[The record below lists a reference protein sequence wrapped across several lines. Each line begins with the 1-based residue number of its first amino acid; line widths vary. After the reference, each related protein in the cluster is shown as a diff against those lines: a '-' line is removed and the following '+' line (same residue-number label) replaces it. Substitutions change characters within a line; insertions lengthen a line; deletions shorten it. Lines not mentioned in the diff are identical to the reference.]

1 MNFLYPSF
9 LFGLL
14 AVSVPIAIHLFNFR
28 RTRRVFFT
36 NVALL
41 RTVQT
46 ETKSFRR
53 LKHWLILACRCLFL
67 VCLVLAFA
75 QPFIPSKN
83 KMGLSRQ
90 GITSF
95 YVDNSYSMQNERN
108 EKRYLDAAIGKLD
121 ELLTLFRNAT
131 SLQLLTNDFSAA
143 EQQAGTSES
152 VRDRVTGIRFA
163 HTPRTLETV
172 YRRQRNLLSS
182 LNPGGRNQLFWFSD
196 FQKSTTGDLSS
207 LKIDTTDR
215 LFIVPMDAQSN
226 RNIYVDSVWLSSP
239 FIREMQNNSLN
250 VRLINGGRESI
261 KNLPIRLYLDD
272 AQTSTASATIPPG
285 GTSLSTGGVSTGGAS
300 TGATVSLN
308 FNVTTKGYHRGRIVF
323 EDFPITFDNQYFFVI
338 EASPA
343 VRVLHLFGQKSPV
356 DYVQAVYGNDSL
368 FVRRSFNAQNFDVG
382 QLKETD
388 LVVLEGVGQVTGT
401 LRTELERFVR
411 QGGSLTI
418 IPPFTPDVASYG
430 PFLSALGVGGLQA
443 IPQLTGTALP
453 LVPVADPDRRNPFFS
468 DVFQQSYQSESL
480 NMPSAAP
487 VWRWSAGERLLTL
500 REGSPLL
507 TQSRTGGGTGAP
519 GRVYMLANPLAS
531 QYGNLAE
538 HALFVPVMYRM
549 AALSVRAQ
557 RTAYSFDD
565 NLISVPVNNPSER
578 AVYKLKRGKLE
589 IIPVQRIVNNQLL
602 LELPK
607 SSELAAG
614 QEIEAGYY
622 ELQNGQ
628 GKTERLLAFNHGNQE
643 SAMDFYSA
651 DELRRSF
658 ARQPNV
664 EVFDSVQDGDFVQVL
679 EQENLG
685 KSLWK
690 YLLLAALAFLL
701 LEAVLVRFVRG

>member
-67 VCLVLAFA
+67 ACLVLAFA

-83 KMGLSRQ
+83 KLGLSRQ
-90 GITSF
+90 GVTSL
-95 YVDNSYSMQNERN
+95 YVDNSFSMQNERN
-108 EKRYLDAAIGKLD
+108 TKRYLDIATSKLD

-143 EQQAGTSES
+143 EQQAGTAES
-152 VRDRVTGIRFA
+152 VRDRVTSIRFA

-196 FQKSTTGDLSS
+196 FQKSTAGDLSR

-215 LFIVPMDAQSN
+215 LFVVPLDAQPTKN
-226 RNIYVDSVWLSSP
+226 VYVDSVWLTTP
-239 FIREMQNNSLN
+239 FIREMQNNTLN
-250 VRLINGGRESI
+250 VKLTNAGRENV
-261 KNLPIRLYLDD
+261 KNLPVRLYLDD
-272 AQTSTASATIPPG
+272 SQTSTASASLPPG
-285 GTSLSTGGVSTGGAS
+285 GPAGATS
-300 TGATVSLN
+300 ATVSLN

-323 EDFPITFDNQYFFVI
+323 EDYPITFDNQYFFVI

-343 VRVLHLFGQKSPV
+343 VRVLHLYEQKAGPSDRPT
-356 DYVQAVYGNDSL
+356 DYVNVVYSDDSL
-368 FVRRSFNAQNFDVG
+368 FVKRSFNAQNFDVG

-388 LVVLEGVGQVTGT
+388 LVVLEGVADVSGT

-418 IPPFTPDVASYG
+418 IPPSAPNIATYG
-430 PFLSALGVGGLQA
+430 PFLSALGINGLALNAQV
-443 IPQLTGTALP
+443 TTAPSL
-453 LVPVADPDRRNPFFS
+453 LPVAEPDRRNPFFQ
-468 DVFQQSYQSESL
+468 DVFQQSYQSEPL

-487 VWRWSAGERLLTL
+487 VWRWSAGNRLLSL
-500 REGSPLL
+500 RDGNPLL
-507 TQSRTGGGTGAP
+507 TQSKGGSASGQSSGS
-519 GRVYMLANPLAS
+519 VYVLANPLAS
-531 QYGNLAE
+531 AYGNVAE
-538 HALFVPVMYRM
+538 HALFVPIMYKM

-565 NLISVPVNNPSER
+565 NLVTIPVSNPSER
-578 AVYKLKRGKLE
+578 AVYKLKREKLE
-589 IIPVQRIVNNQLL
+589 IIPIQRTVGNQLL
-602 LELPK
+602 LEMPK
-607 SSELAAG
+607 SNELAAG
-614 QEIEAGYY
+614 QEVEAGYY
-622 ELQNGQ
+622 ELQNSQ

-643 SAMDFYSA
+643 STMDFYSA
-651 DELRRSF
+651 DELRRIF
-658 ARQPNV
+658 VNQPTV
-664 EVFDSVQDGDFVQVL
+664 EVFDSIQDGDFVKAL
-679 EQENLG
+679 EQENIG
-685 KSLWK
+685 RSFWK
-690 YLLLAALAFLL
+690 YFLLAALAFLL
-701 LEAVLVRFVRG
+701 IEVGLVRFMKG

>member
-9 LFGLL
+9 LLGLL
-14 AVSVPIAIHLFNFR
+14 AISVPIAIHLFNFR

-67 VCLVLAFA
+67 ICLVMAFA

-83 KMGLSRQ
+83 KLGLSRQ
-90 GITSF
+90 GVTSF
-95 YVDNSYSMQNERN
+95 YVDNSFSMQNERN
-108 EKRYLDAAIGKLD
+108 EKRYLDVATSKLD

-143 EQQAGTSES
+143 EQQTGSSES
-152 VRDRVTGIRFA
+152 IRDRVTAVRFA
-163 HTPRTLETV
+163 HTPRTLESI
-172 YRRQRNLLSS
+172 YRRQRNLLGS
-182 LNPGGRNQLFWFSD
+182 LNPGGKNQLFWFSD
-196 FQKSTTGDLSS
+196 FQKSTVGDLSK

-215 LFIVPMDAQSN
+215 LFVVPLEAQATK
-226 RNIYVDSVWLSSP
+226 NIYVDSVWLGTP
-239 FIREMQNNSLN
+239 FIREMQNNTLN
-250 VRLINGGRESI
+250 VKLTNGGRENV
-261 KNLPIRLYLDD
+261 KNLSVRLYLDD
-272 AQTSTASATIPPG
+272 AQTSTASATIAPG
-285 GTSLSTGGVSTGGAS
+285 GSSGAAS
-300 TGATVSLN
+300 SATVSLN

-323 EDFPITFDNQYFFVI
+323 EDFPITFDNQFFFVI

-343 VRVLHLFGQKSPV
+343 VRVLHLYEQKGPT
-356 DYVQAVYGNDSL
+356 DYVQAVYANDSL
-368 FVRRSFNAQNFDVG
+368 FVRRSFSAQNFDVG

-388 LVVLEGVGQVTGT
+388 LVVLEGVSQISGT

-418 IPPFTPDVASYG
+418 IPPTAPDITSYG
-430 PFLSALGVGGLQA
+430 PFLSALGINGVQA
-443 IPQLTGTALP
+443 TPQAAGVAS

-468 DVFQQSYQSESL
+468 DVFQQSYQSEPL
-480 NMPSAAP
+480 NMPAAAP
-487 VWRWSAGERLLTL
+487 VWRWNAGERLLSL
-500 REGSPLL
+500 RNGSPLL
-507 TQSRTGGGTGAP
+507 TQSRTTGGSLQQGTI
-519 GRVYMLANPLAS
+519 YLLATPLAT

-538 HALFVPVMYRM
+538 HALFVPVMYKM

-557 RTAYSFDD
+557 RTAYSFSD
-565 NLISVPVNNPSER
+565 NLVTVPVNNPSER
-578 AVYKLKRGKLE
+578 SVYKLKRGKLE
-589 IIPVQRIVNNQLL
+589 IIPVQRIVNNQLM
-602 LELPK
+602 LEMPK
-607 SSELAAG
+607 SDELAEG

-628 GKTERLLAFNHGNQE
+628 GKTEQLLAFNHGNQE
-643 SAMDFYSA
+643 SAMDFFSPV
-651 DELRRSF
+651 ELRRLF
-658 ARQPNV
+658 ASQPNV

-685 KSLWK
+685 RSLWK
-690 YLLLAALAFLL
+690 YFLLAALAFLL
-701 LEAVLVRFVRG
+701 FEVGLVRFMKG